1 MFAAIR
7 RYETN
12 PASVKELIQK
22 INTEFVPL
30 VSKLPGF
37 IAYHV
42 VDNGKGVIASIS
54 MFETETGEQAS
65 IREAAN
71 WVKSNSSLLPNPPQ
85 VTAGNIAVQ
94 KWVNRSPS

>member
-12 PASVKELIQK
+12 PASVKELIQR

-30 VSKLPGF
+30 VSKCPGF

-42 VDNGKGVIASIS
+42 VDAGKGVIASIS
-54 MFETETGEQAS
+54 LFETEAEAQESTIQ
-65 IREAAN
+65 AAN
-71 WVKSNSSLLPNPPQ
+71 WVKSIRSLLPGPPQ
-85 VTAGNIAVQ
+85 VTTGNIAVQ
-94 KWVNRSPS
+94 KWIQR

>member
-30 VSKLPGF
+30 VSKSPGF

-42 VDNGKGVIASIS
+42 VDAGKGVIASIS
-54 MFETETGEQAS
+54 MFETEAGAQESTTQ
-65 IREAAN
+65 AAN
-71 WVKSNSSLLPNPPQ
+71 WVKSIRNLLPNPPQ
-85 VTAGNIAVQ
+85 VSAGNIVVQ
-94 KWVNRSPS
+94 HWVERRQ

>member
-30 VSKLPGF
+30 ISKSPGF

-42 VDNGKGVIASIS
+42 VDAGKGVIASIS
-54 MFETETGEQAS
+54 FFETEAGAQESTTQ
-65 IREAAN
+65 AAN
-71 WVKSNSSLLPNPPQ
+71 WVRSIRGLLPGPPQ
-85 VTAGNIAVQ
+85 VTAGNIVVQ
-94 KWVNRSPS
+94 KWVQR